1 MLSAEQ
7 INELLKLDD
16 EALVD
21 TREAAAIVG
30 LQYHTLN
37 WYRQHALERSPKF
50 RRIGT
55 AIRYR
60 VGDLRAYRNGDPSA
74 HHAAKSEG

>member
-30 LQYHTLN
+30 LKSDTLH
-37 WYRQHALERSPKF
+37 WYRKHTPDRGPKC

-55 AIRYR
+55 RTIRYR
-60 VGDLRAYRNGDPSA
+60 MGDLRAYVAGR
-74 HHAAKSEG
+74 EV